1 VKSNK
6 RSQTVLLPSFP
17 ATAPKGDDLGNE
29 KIIITGQGMRI
40 TMDLPKGF
48 YGTAT
53 KLFHGILNYTSSS
66 VPFIAQARFSRDRDG
81 KTATSFHC
89 LKLSKLRTKSK
100 KAGMA
105 IMRRYFANF
114 YKVAEEKPTSIHEWR
129 KALALDCVSIFKN
142 PAELEEV
149 KIGTEKE
156 WKAFLKAM
164 RKNRKTDELD
174 YLLANHYEKE
184 GWNKL
189 PLAQVGKIVA
199 KALKRKKPV
208 PTTTL
213 NRRLADLG
221 FASLPVGRPETKY
234 K

>member
-48 YGTAT
+48 CGTAT
-53 KLFHGILNYTSSS
+53 KLSHGILNYTSSL

-81 KTATSFHC
+81 KTAASFHL

-100 KAGMA
+100 KAGVA

-129 KALALDCVSIFKN
+129 KALALDCASIFKN

-149 KIGTEKE
+149 KIGKEE
-156 WKAFLKAM
+156 WKAFFNAT
-164 RKNRKTDELD
+164 RKNRMTDELD

-189 PLAQVGKIVA
+189 PLAQVGKIVT
-199 KALKRKKPV
+199 KALKKKKPV
-208 PTTTL
+208 TTTTL
-213 NRRLADLG
+213 NRRLANLG
-221 FASLPVGRPETKY
+221 FASLPVGRPETKF